1 MEKIFFM
8 AKLTKVLGAIL
19 SFVGSVILL
28 YSFFV
33 YLNTSAHLN
42 YNVAKQPSIID
53 VHMVYPFLI
62 GFITLVFGILF
73 VNDKVLS
80 NKH

>member
-1 MEKIFFM
+1 M
-8 AKLTKVLGAIL
+8 AKITKVLGAIL
-19 SFVGSVILL
+19 SFVGSIILL

-53 VHMVYPFLI
+53 VKMAYPFLI
-62 GFITLVFGILF
+62 GFITLVMGLLF
-73 VNDKVLS
+73 ANDKILKE
-80 NKH
+80 NH